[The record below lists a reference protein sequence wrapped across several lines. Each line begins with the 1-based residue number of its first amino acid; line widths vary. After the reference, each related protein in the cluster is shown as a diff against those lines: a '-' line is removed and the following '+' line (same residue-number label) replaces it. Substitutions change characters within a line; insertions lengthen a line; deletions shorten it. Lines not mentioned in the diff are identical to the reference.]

1 METKIK
7 YYVERFL
14 HNGETGAEDYQRPDV
29 FEDKDMAIKK
39 FHEYISTFVG
49 YGKLDRV
56 AVSIR
61 DSFMNDIEKPY
72 VWFKQV
78 EPQPEPETQSDSFIS
93 EE

>member
-14 HNGETGAEDYQRPDV
+14 HNGETGAEDYQKPDA
-29 FEDKDMAIKK
+29 FENKDMAIKK
-39 FHEYISTFVG
+39 FHEYISAFVG

-72 VWFKQV
+72 VWVKPV
-78 EPQPEPETQSDSFIS
+78 DPESEPEPEDDRLLS
-93 EE
+93 ED